1 VQCVPAG
8 SREEVWGPAIGGSA
22 SASDAELDCGARGVD
37 ATDLP
42 LSLTYSHKKVIQNSS
57 VCL

>member
-22 SASDAELDCGARGVD
+22 SASDAELDCGGQRGRCD
-37 ATDLP
+37 GSP
-42 LSLTYSHKKVIQNSS
+42 SLSHSHKKVIQNSS